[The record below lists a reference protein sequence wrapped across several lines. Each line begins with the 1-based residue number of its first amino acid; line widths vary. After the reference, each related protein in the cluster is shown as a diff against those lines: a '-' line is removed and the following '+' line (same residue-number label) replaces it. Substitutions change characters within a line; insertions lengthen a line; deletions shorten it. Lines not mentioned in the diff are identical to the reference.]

1 MEKLAEK
8 TKVRVPSKAKIRVV
22 WEDNP
27 ENYTQERSKRIAK
40 YITKVRRLIY
50 Y

>member
-1 MEKLAEK
+1 MEKLVEMSRV
-8 TKVRVPSKAKIRVV
+8 TVPSKAKVRVI

-40 YITKVRRLIY
+40 YITDKY
-50 Y
+50 